1 MNHTEYYNL
10 NKPEATDFYDIADFN
25 ENADSIDA
33 AIHSLSEAVAGKAA
47 AGHTH
52 AISDITGLQSALDS
66 HTHHDLLARLAAVE
80 EKLETVLAAFQ
91 GVWLRLD
98 VDAFA
103 SMHTL
108 GSNDWN
114 NLYIHY
120 NPLNGSWNVYTDEY
134 INVATDFSTG
144 DVIGKV
150 LPQYR
155 PSAVLTGTARIKIY
169 QEDEAKDCTCQV
181 KPDGSIVIAPELTPG
196 LNVLTL
202 YELTLSYDTTEANT

>member
-80 EKLETVLAAFQ
+80 ENLETVLTAFQ

-103 SMHTL
+103 SMTSL
-108 GSNDWN
+108 GSDNWN

-120 NPLNGSWNVYTDEY
+120 NPLNGSWTVYVDEY
-134 INVATDFSTG
+134 INVAADFYTG
-144 DVIGKV
+144 DVIGTV

-196 LNVLTL
+196 LNVITL